1 MFNAL
6 TGANQYVGNWP
17 GVTVEKKEGKLKSK
31 KTKEEVIVTD
41 LPGIYSMS
49 PYTLE
54 EVVSRDYVLKENP
67 DVIIDLVDATNIER
81 NLYLTTQLIETG
93 VPVVIALNMAD
104 LLAKRGIKIDV
115 KRLSMLLDCP
125 IIETSALKGEGLD
138 KLIDEA
144 VKVAKKS
151 EIDLPK
157 DIFSAELEGAV
168 AEVKSVL
175 PSSVSEEKK
184 RWYAVKF
191 LENDSKVVESMKL
204 SGAAAQT
211 VEAQRKALEKK
222 HDDDMESIV
231 TDERYKFIQ
240 KIVSTTVQKGK
251 EKLTT
256 SDKIDRIVTNR
267 FLGIPIFM
275 LVMWIVYYVSVTTVG
290 TFVTDWTNDVFVVA
304 IQDAATS
311 ALSAIG
317 AGDMV
322 MGLVV
327 DGIIG
332 GLGAVLGFVPQMA
345 ILFLFLSILED
356 CGYMVRIAFVMDR
369 VFRHFGLSGKSFIPL
384 LISSGCGI
392 PGIMASKTIE
402 QDNDRRLTIMTAT
415 FIPCGAKLPV
425 IALMGGVISGEVA
438 GYQESSFIA
447 PLMYFIGIVAVLV
460 AAIILKK
467 TKPFSG
473 KPAPFVME
481 LPQYHIPQAKT
492 ILLHVWE
499 RLKGFIIKAG
509 TILFL
514 ACVVMWFLG
523 GFGFVDGSFGMVEDS
538 ADSLMAMIGGVI
550 APLFAPL
557 GFGEWQPVAASISGF
572 TAKEAIV
579 STMGVLAN
587 VSGDTEDA
595 VNVAAG
601 VASWF
606 PSSIAAFTFLMF
618 NLLDSPCLAAI
629 ATMAQ
634 QMQSRKWFWFA
645 ILFQNIFAYIVC
657 LCVYQIGSFVTG
669 GAFGVGTAVGFLF
682 LIAILFMLFR
692 PDPYKNQKF
701 IKTFCKRIRF
711 IRTFKAEAGC
721 RSLCPASS
729 VKERQGEGYDRKY
742 CDSGTDRSILYL
754 SDLQR
759 L

>member
-1 MFNAL
+1 MGIKIALAGNPNCGKTTMFNAL

-17 GVTVEKKEGKLKSK
+17 GVTVEKKEGKLKGK
-31 KTKEEVIVTD
+31 RKNDDIIVTD
-41 LPGIYSMS
+41 LPGIYSLS

-54 EVVSRDYVLKENP
+54 EVVSRDYILNDDP

-93 VPVVIALNMAD
+93 VPVVIALNMTD
-104 LLAKRGIKIDV
+104 LLEKRGIKIDTN
-115 KRLSMLLDCP
+115 RLSMLLDCP
-125 IIETSALKGEGLD
+125 IVETSALKQTGLD
-138 KLIDEA
+138 TLIETA
-144 VKVAKKS
+144 IKVANKK
-151 EIDLPK
+151 EVDLPRE
-157 DIFSAELEGAV
+157 IFSKEMEAAV
-168 AEVKSVL
+168 ADVKGVL
-175 PSSVSEEKK
+175 PDTISEDKK

-191 LENDSKVVESMKL
+191 LENDSKVVESMNL
-204 SGAAAQT
+204 SAAAKAA
-211 VEAQRKALEKK
+211 VDKDRKELETK

-240 KIVSTTVQKGK
+240 KIVETTVKKGK
-251 EKLTT
+251 DKLTT

-267 FLGIPIFM
+267 ILGIPIFIA
-275 LVMWIVYYVSVTTVG
+275 VMFIVYYISVTTIG
-290 TFVTDWTNDVFVVA
+290 TIVTDWTNDTFVVA
-304 IQDAATS
+304 IQDIASKGLEAAGVS
-311 ALSAIG
+311 SVIE
-317 AGDMV
+317 
-322 MGLVV
+322 GLVV

-332 GLGAVLGFVPQMA
+332 GIGAVLGFVPQMA

-425 IALMGGVISGEVA
+425 IALMGGVMTSYATGSYTA
-438 GYQESSFIA
+438 GGFMA
-447 PLMYFIGIVAVLV
+447 PIMYFVGIVAVLV

-481 LPQYHIPQAKT
+481 LPQYHVPQAKT
-492 ILLHVWE
+492 VLLHVWE

-523 GFGFVDGSFGMVEDS
+523 GFGFTNGGFGLVDDS
-538 ADSLMAMIGGVI
+538 ADSLLAVIGGFI
-550 APLFAPL
+550 APIFAPL
-557 GFGEWQPVAASISGF
+557 GFGEWQPVAASLSGF

-587 VSGDTEDA
+587 VAESQSEDT
-595 VNVAAG
+595 VTVAQAIQN
-601 VASWF
+601 WF
-606 PSSIAAFTFLMF
+606 PSAVAAFSFLLF

-634 QMQSRKWFWFA
+634 QMQSKKWFWFA
-645 ILFQNIFAYIVC
+645 ILFQNVFAYLVT
-657 LCVYQIGSFVTG
+657 LCVYQIGTLVTG
-669 GAFGVGTAVGFLF
+669 GGFGVGTAVAFMVVAVMLF
-682 LIAILFMLFR
+682 LLFR
-692 PDPYKNQKF
+692 PDPYKDQKVYS
-701 IKTFCKRIRF
+701 KR
-711 IRTFKAEAGC
+711 
-721 RSLCPASS
+721 S
-729 VKERQGEGYDRKY
+729 VNA
-742 CDSGTDRSILYL
+742 
-754 SDLQR
+754 
-759 L
+759 

>member
-1 MFNAL
+1 MC
-6 TGANQYVGNWP
+6 
-17 GVTVEKKEGKLKSK
+17 
-31 KTKEEVIVTD
+31 
-41 LPGIYSMS
+41 
-49 PYTLE
+49 
-54 EVVSRDYVLKENP
+54 
-67 DVIIDLVDATNIER
+67 
-81 NLYLTTQLIETG
+81 
-93 VPVVIALNMAD
+93 D

-115 KRLSMLLDCP
+115 KRLSMLIGCP
-125 IIETSALKGEGLD
+125 IVEISALKQKGLD
-138 KLIDEA
+138 ELIDEA
-144 VKVAKKS
+144 IKVAKQKEVKLPG
-151 EIDLPK
+151 EIFAK
-157 DIFSAELEGAV
+157 DIEAAV
-168 AEVKSVL
+168 ESVKEIL
-175 PSSVSEEKK
+175 PDTITEDKK

-191 LENDSKVVESMKL
+191 LENDSKVVDQIKL
-204 SGAAAQT
+204 SGAAKAV
-211 VEAQRKALEKK
+211 VEDERTKLEKK

-231 TDERYKFIQ
+231 TDGRYQFIQ
-240 KIVSTTVQKGK
+240 KIVGTTVKKAK

-267 FLGIPIFM
+267 ILGIPIFIA
-275 LVMWIVYYVSVTTVG
+275 VMWLVYYISVTTVG
-290 TFVTDWTNDVFVVA
+290 TFVTDWTNDTFVGA
-304 IQDAATS
+304 IQNAVGGFLTNV
-311 ALSAIG
+311 G
-317 AGDMV
+317 ASDLIN
-322 MGLVV
+322 GLVV

-425 IALMGGVISGEVA
+425 IAMMGGVIAGEVA

-447 PLMYFIGIVAVLV
+447 PLMYFVGIVAVLV
-460 AAIILKK
+460 SAIILKK

-492 ILLHVWE
+492 VLLHVWE

-523 GFGFVDGSFGMVEDS
+523 GFGFTADGFGLVEDS
-538 ADSLMAMIGGVI
+538 ADSLMAAIGGVI

-595 VNVAAG
+595 VTVAQG

-606 PSSIAAFTFLMF
+606 PSTIAAFTFLLF

-645 ILFQNIFAYIVC
+645 ILFQNVFAYVVC
-657 LCVYQIGSFVTG
+657 LIVYQVGSFVTG
-669 GAFGVGTAVGFLF
+669 GAFGVGTAVGFILLIF
-682 LIAILFMLFR
+682 LLFMLFR
-692 PDPYKNQKF
+692 PDPYKDQKVYS
-701 IKTFCKRIRF
+701 KR
-711 IRTFKAEAGC
+711 
-721 RSLCPASS
+721 S
-729 VKERQGEGYDRKY
+729 VQAA
-742 CDSGTDRSILYL
+742 
-754 SDLQR
+754 
-759 L
+759 

>member
-1 MFNAL
+1 MAIRIALAGNPNCGKTTMFNAL

-31 KTKEEVIVTD
+31 KVKEEVVVTD
-41 LPGIYSMS
+41 LPGIYSLS

-54 EVVSRDYVLKENP
+54 EVVSRDYLLKENP
-67 DVIIDLVDATNIER
+67 DVIVDLVDATNIER

-104 LLAKRGIKIDV
+104 LLEKRGIKIDV
-115 KRLSMLLDCP
+115 ARLSMLLDCP
-125 IIETSALKGEGLD
+125 IVETSALKGEGLD

-144 VKVAKKS
+144 IKTAKKK
-151 EIDLPK
+151 EADLPK
-157 DIFSAELEGAV
+157 EIFNKDLEDAVSAA
-168 AEVKSVL
+168 AEVL
-175 PSSVSEEKK
+175 PSSIDANKK

-191 LENDSKVVESMKL
+191 LEKDSKVAESVKL
-204 SGAAAQT
+204 TDSAAKKIEELRAG
-211 VEAQRKALEKK
+211 LEKS

-240 KIVSTTVQKGK
+240 KIVGTTVKKGK
-251 EKLTT
+251 DKLTT
-256 SDKIDRIVTNR
+256 SDKIDKIVTNR
-267 FLGIPIFM
+267 ILGIPIFIA
-275 LVMWIVYYVSVTTVG
+275 VMFVVYYISVTTIG
-290 TFVTDWTNDVFVVA
+290 TIVTDWTNDTFVGG
-304 IQDAATS
+304 IQEIVGGFLEGIGTNDVVTS
-311 ALSAIG
+311 
-317 AGDMV
+317 
-322 MGLVV
+322 LVV
-327 DGIIG
+327 DGVIG
-332 GLGAVLGFVPQMA
+332 GVGAVLGFVPQMA

-425 IALMGGVISGEVA
+425 IALMGGVMASWATGSYEA
-438 GYQESSFIA
+438 GGFMA
-447 PLMYFIGIVAVLV
+447 PAMYFMGIVAVLV

-481 LPQYHIPQAKT
+481 LPQYHVPQAKT
-492 ILLHVWE
+492 VLLHVWE

-523 GFGFVDGSFGMVEDS
+523 GFGFENGGFGLVEES
-538 ADSLMAMIGGVI
+538 GNSLLAVIGGFI

-557 GFGEWQPVAASISGF
+557 GFGEWQPVAASLSGF

-587 VSGDTEDA
+587 VTGDTEDA
-595 VNVAAG
+595 VTVAQA
-601 VASWF
+601 VQTWF
-606 PSSIAAFTFLMF
+606 PTSLAALSFLIF
-618 NLLDSPCLAAI
+618 NLLCAPCFAAI
-629 ATMAQ
+629 GAIKREMNNA
-634 QMQSRKWFWFA
+634 KWTWAA
-645 ILFQNIFAYIVC
+645 IGWECGFAYAVSLI
-657 LCVYQIGSFVTG
+657 VYQLG
-669 GAFGVGTAVGFLF
+669 GLFCGETAFGLGTVAAVIVLGV
-682 LIAILFMLFR
+682 LIYLLVR
-692 PDPYKNQKF
+692 PYRESGDL
-701 IKTFCKRIRF
+701 
-711 IRTFKAEAGC
+711 E
-721 RSLCPASS
+721 
-729 VKERQGEGYDRKY
+729 VKYSAK
-742 CDSGTDRSILYL
+742 
-754 SDLQR
+754 
-759 L
+759 

>member
-1 MFNAL
+1 MAIKIALAGNPNCGKTTMFNAL

-67 DVIIDLVDATNIER
+67 DVIIDLVDATNIEH

-157 DIFSAELEGAV
+157 DIFSEELEGAV

-211 VEAQRKALEKK
+211 VEAQRRALEKK

-492 ILLHVWE
+492 VLLHVWE

-692 PDPYKNQKF
+692 PDPYKNQKVYS
-701 IKTFCKRIRF
+701 KR
-711 IRTFKAEAGC
+711 
-721 RSLCPASS
+721 S
-729 VKERQGEGYDRKY
+729 VNA
-742 CDSGTDRSILYL
+742 
-754 SDLQR
+754 
-759 L
+759 